1 MCVSFE
7 GLDTDEVLRFSWPW
21 LVRTGPPLHFFL
33 AWNSSSIHAT
43 SGSSQA
49 SCDFP
54 LHYFFFL
61 NLCFFKCSFLN
72 LQDRNTSPLN
82 PLSKGVLGP
91 SRLPAECWPRVWLTH
106 ALENWVSGC
115 WDVVAITLAEF
126 GNSSS
131 SLMPRVLI
139 LANYSS
145 KIWSNAVD
153 SFGRSGMLGYLIMRK
168 QKTFV
173 LV

>member
-7 GLDTDEVLRFSWPW
+7 DLDNDEVLCFSWPW
-21 LVRTGPPLHFFL
+21 LVRTKPPLDFL
-33 AWNSSSIHAT
+33 AWNSSRIYAT
-43 SGSSQA
+43 TGSSQA
-49 SCDFP
+49 SCNFP
-54 LHYFFFL
+54 LHSFFFSSWFM
-61 NLCFFKCSFLN
+61 FFKCSFLN
-72 LQDRNTSPLN
+72 LEDHYTSPLN

-106 ALENWVSGC
+106 ALESWVWGC

-131 SLMPRVLI
+131 SLTPRVLI

-145 KIWSNAVD
+145 KIWSSAVD